1 MLNKIIFAEFG
12 LECIPEYRF
21 HGKRRWRF
29 DYAIL
34 GSRITS
40 SKIAIEIEGGIWSG
54 GRHTRGKGFIGD
66 IEKYNT
72 ATAMGWKI
80 IRIQP
85 NDYTSA
91 LEFIKMILD
100 NE

>member
-1 MLNKIIFAEFG
+1 MLNKIIFAELG
-12 LECIPEYRF
+12 LECIPEYKF
-21 HGKRRWRF
+21 HDKRRWRF
-29 DYAIL
+29 DFAIV
-34 GSRITS
+34 GR
-40 SKIAIEIEGGIWSG
+40 KISVEIEGGIWSG

-72 ATAMGWKI
+72 ATAMGWKV

-91 LEFIKMILD
+91 LAFIKMILD